1 MAHATYKNSKGEK
14 VDSVTTIIGGQLGWS
29 TQELLA
35 WQAKM
40 FKEGKD
46 PTAIKNKAADI
57 GTLVHEYIEAYIYNC
72 DVPEKVLKNYT
83 TDAIVI
89 AETGLEQF
97 KKRIDEEEIE
107 FLETEMPLVS
117 DEHNF
122 GGCLDFVYK
131 RPGVRCGLG
140 DNKTS
145 KAIYGNYIVQLGGYD
160 VLLNEKT
167 KYRPEE
173 ALIVKINKDISK
185 PDDELV
191 SLKYI
196 NIDYV
201 KYGANVFFGLLKQSK
216 YKKMFDKYLE
226 ALK

>member
-14 VDSVTTIIGGQLGWS
+14 VDSVTTIISGQLGWS
-29 TQELLA
+29 TQALLA
-35 WQAKM
+35 WQVKM

-46 PTAIKNKAADI
+46 PTDIKNKAADI
-57 GTLVHEYIEAYIYNC
+57 GTLVHEYIEAYIYGC
-72 DVPEKVLKNYT
+72 EVSEKVLSKYS

-97 KKRIDEEEIE
+97 KRKIE
-107 FLETEMPLVS
+107 KEKIKFLETEMPLVS

-122 GGCLDFVYK
+122 GGCLDFIYT
-131 RPGVRCGLG
+131 RPGIKCGLG

-145 KAIYGNYIVQLGGYD
+145 KAVYGNYIVQLGGYD
-160 VLLNEKT
+160 ILLNEKT

-173 ALIVKINKDISK
+173 SLIVKINKDISK
-185 PDDELV
+185 PEDEIV
-191 SLKYI
+191 TLKYI
-196 NIDYV
+196 DIDYV

-216 YKKMFDKYLE
+216 YKKLFDKYLE
-226 ALK
+226 TLN